1 MENTDNSE
9 KTSEQ
14 INSDWNL
21 KTCFQEMRMNK
32 NYHLGL
38 GDIRLTID
46 MQEEI
51 CRLVDNHYTKNS
63 GQRQRI

>member
-32 NYHLGL
+32 HYHLGL

-51 CRLVDNHYTKNS
+51 CRLVDNHYTKNN
-63 GQRQRI
+63 G